1 MSWLDEYEP
10 VAERLA
16 RYWADHPE
24 GRIQTEIHERTD
36 RSVVMVARLWRK
48 MDDPDTPWATG
59 YAAETLAALE
69 KPIEVCETSAI
80 GRALANA
87 GYATTGQRMS
97 AEEAKSFEAAKARAA
112 RPKVDPPPKPIEVVR
127 ETRTEPP
134 ADDPWSAP
142 ADPFARPD
150 EVQAAVD
157 TVLEAMPGSEV
168 IEDRPQA
175 EMCEHGAMTFR
186 EGVGK
191 NSGKPYRGWFCNAP
205 KNRGQCSP
213 KFLDAFA

>member
-1 MSWLDEYEP
+1 MSWLEEYEP

-24 GRIQTEIHERTD
+24 GRIQTAIHERTD
-36 RSVVMVARLWRK
+36 RSIIMVARLWRK

-97 AEEAKSFEAAKARAA
+97 AEEAQSFQAAQARAA
-112 RPKVDPPPKPIEVVR
+112 RPKVEAPPKPLEVVR

-134 ADDPWSAP
+134 ADDPWATP
-142 ADPFARPD
+142 QDPFARPE

-157 TVLEAMPGSEV
+157 AVSEAMPGSDV
-168 IEDRPQA
+168 IEDRPES
-175 EMCEHGAMTFR
+175 EMCEHGAMTYR

-191 NSGKPYRGWFCNAP
+191 ASGKPYRGWFCNAP
-205 KNRGQCSP
+205 KNRGQCQP